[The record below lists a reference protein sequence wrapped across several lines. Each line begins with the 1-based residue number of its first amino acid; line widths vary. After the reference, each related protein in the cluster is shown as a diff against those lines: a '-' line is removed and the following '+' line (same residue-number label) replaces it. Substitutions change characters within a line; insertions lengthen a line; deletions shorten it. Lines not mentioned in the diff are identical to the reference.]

1 MLLLFQVSVYNQEIT
16 KWKDKMTAIQDDLER
31 KNKKQQQ
38 YEQHIEK
45 LSKQCQAFDE
55 LKIQNSNMIKENDY
69 MRSKI
74 RFMEANGGMQ
84 MTGSIGMSR
93 MPSTMTQINSA
104 NLGMEDEAGEVF
116 NNTYLADLKSGGSQ
130 FSLDK
135 TVVLSAS
142 EMQQRNSMYP
152 QHMRDSY
159 AVGGFDRDVGEHEMK
174 VNHFLTVLL
183 LINI

>member
-1 MLLLFQVSVYNQEIT
+1 MY
-16 KWKDKMTAIQDDLER
+16 K
-31 KNKKQQQ
+31 KNMKHEEELSELKVDVKRRDEKLKQCD
-38 YEQHIEK
+38 QHIER
-45 LSKQCQAFDE
+45 LSKQCMAFNE
-55 LKIQNSNMIKENDY
+55 LKIHNSQLEKENLS

-84 MTGSIGMSR
+84 IAGSIGMSR
-93 MPSTMTQINSA
+93 MPSTMTQMNGA

-116 NNTYLADLKSGGSQ
+116 NNTYLSDLKTGGSQ

-142 EMQQRNSMYP
+142 EMQRRNSQYP

-159 AVGGFDRDVGEHEMK
+159 AVGGFDRDLGEHEMK
-174 VNHFLTVLL
+174 VN
-183 LINI
+183 